1 VLGPTTSSTTQSS
14 ACPDA
19 EYNLVVKVI
28 RSDQMPTVERD
39 DLPLFTGK
47 TSMRTAVD
55 EGQFRVAYVT
65 FSDGVRNK
73 LHVHGCDQVL
83 IVTQGKGLVVTEG
96 AQVEVDE
103 GDVVF
108 APAGE
113 KHWHGA
119 APGSTMTHIT
129 ITEAGAKTEQLEP

>member
-1 VLGPTTSSTTQSS
+1 
-14 ACPDA
+14 
-19 EYNLVVKVI
+19 
-28 RSDQMPTVERD
+28 MPASERD

-65 FSDGVRNK
+65 FSEGVRNK
-73 LHVHGCDQVL
+73 FHVHTTDQVL
-83 IVTQGKGLVVTEG
+83 IVTEGKGLVMTGTE
-96 AQVEVDE
+96 QVEVDE

-129 ITEAGAKTEQLEP
+129 ITGAGGNIEQLEP